1 MQFAKILLLVLSFQT
16 VVNADESKTHRY
28 DLPISKQYLPICHSQ
43 ALVLYSGM
51 ITTQQLLK
59 IQNHFFVQYD
69 IQMPNK
75 ETRTVICDLN
85 NGQILHTQTLAD
97 FEQ

>member
-1 MQFAKILLLVLSFQT
+1 MQFVKILLCSLLLFSVANS
-16 VVNADESKTHRY
+16 DELQEHRY
-28 DLPISKQYLPICHSQ
+28 DLPTSKQHLPACQSQ
-43 ALVLYSGM
+43 ALALYSGM
-51 ITTQQLLK
+51 IEKQQLLK

-85 NGQILHTQTLAD
+85 NGQITQI
-97 FEQ
+97 FNNENN